1 MNLTISSIIEHGK
14 PKAKNRWDPSGGGKV
29 REQGLHLQSKIEAS
43 RVKKEDSD
51 SKSSESSE
59 EERKSGMRLSTAKDA
74 GGRHSSSSN
83 NAAFKLRN
91 FDLNKVPSAWDAD
104 DAVSS
109 VVGVGGDTTAF
120 RGVRHRPEL
129 NKWVTEIRPTSQK
142 RKIWLGTYETP
153 EEAARAYDVGI
164 FYTKK
169 KIPYNFEDS
178 PQQLQLHPIPPEL
191 PWESFAALVK
201 QRATSAAKRA
211 RVPSSS

>member
-1 MNLTISSIIEHGK
+1 MNLTISSIIEQGK
-14 PKAKNRWDPSGGGKV
+14 PKPKWWESSGSGKV
-29 REQGLHLQSKIEAS
+29 RERGLLLSSKIDPS
-43 RVKKEDSD
+43 RVKREAED
-51 SKSSESSE
+51 SKSESSVE
-59 EERKSGMRLSTAKDA
+59 EEGKRMRLATKD
-74 GGRHSSSSN
+74 SSGSRN
-83 NAAFKLRN
+83 NNDNAFKLRN
-91 FDLNKVPSAWDAD
+91 IDLNKMPSAWDPD
-104 DAVSS
+104 EVS
-109 VVGVGGDTTAF
+109 VGTGGDATSY

>member
-1 MNLTISSIIEHGK
+1 MNLTISSIIEQGK
-14 PKAKNRWDPSGGGKV
+14 PKSKKWWDPCGGGKV
-29 REQGLHLQSKIEAS
+29 REQGLHLPSSNK
-43 RVKKEDSD
+43 VKKEEE
-51 SKSSESSE
+51 SKSESSAE
-59 EERKSGMRLSTAKDA
+59 EGGGKGMRLATKD
-74 GGRHSSSSN
+74 SSSGR
-83 NAAFKLRN
+83 NAYKFRN
-91 FDLNKVPSAWDAD
+91 IDLNKAPSAWDTDEA
-104 DAVSS
+104 S
-109 VVGVGGDTTAF
+109 VGTGESTSF

-178 PQQLQLHPIPPEL
+178 PQQLQLHPIPAEL

>member
-1 MNLTISSIIEHGK
+1 MNLTISSIIEQGK
-14 PKAKNRWDPSGGGKV
+14 PKAKKWWDPCGGGKV
-29 REQGLHLQSKIEAS
+29 REQGLNLPTKIESS
-43 RVKKEDSD
+43 RVKKEEE
-51 SKSSESSE
+51 SKSESSAE
-59 EERKSGMRLSTAKDA
+59 EAGKGMRLSSKDSS
-74 GGRHSSSSN
+74 GRN
-83 NAAFKLRN
+83 AFKFRN
-91 FDLNKVPSAWDAD
+91 FDLNKVPSAWDND
-104 DAVSS
+104 EVSVS
-109 VVGVGGDTTAF
+109 TGDTTNF

>member
-1 MNLTISSIIEHGK
+1 
-14 PKAKNRWDPSGGGKV
+14 V
-29 REQGLHLQSKIEAS
+29 REQGLHLPNKIEAS
-43 RVKKEDSD
+43 RVKKEEE
-51 SKSSESSE
+51 SKSESSAE
-59 EERKSGMRLSTAKDA
+59 EGGKGMRLAAKDSS
-74 GGRHSSSSN
+74 GR
-83 NAAFKLRN
+83 NAYKFRN
-91 FDLNKVPSAWDAD
+91 IDLNKVPSAWDTD
-104 DAVSS
+104 EVS
-109 VVGVGGDTTAF
+109 VGTGDTTSF

-178 PQQLQLHPIPPEL
+178 PQLLQLHPIPPEL

>member
-1 MNLTISSIIEHGK
+1 MNLTISSILEQGR
-14 PKAKNRWDPSGGGKV
+14 PKSKNWWDPCGGGKA
-29 REQGLHLQSKIEAS
+29 REQGLQLPSKIDSA
-43 RVKKEDSD
+43 RVKNEVDE
-51 SKSSESSE
+51 SKSESSQE
-59 EERKSGMRLSTAKDA
+59 EERKGMRLAARDDS
-74 GGRHSSSSN
+74 GQ
-83 NAAFKLRN
+83 NALKFRN
-91 FDLNKVPSAWDAD
+91 IDLNKVPSAWDSD
-104 DAVSS
+104 DVS
-109 VVGVGGDTTAF
+109 VGTGDTTIF

-178 PQQLQLHPIPPEL
+178 PQQLQLYPIPPEL

>member
-1 MNLTISSIIEHGK
+1 
-14 PKAKNRWDPSGGGKV
+14 
-29 REQGLHLQSKIEAS
+29 
-43 RVKKEDSD
+43 
-51 SKSSESSE
+51 
-59 EERKSGMRLSTAKDA
+59 MRLATKDSS
-74 GGRHSSSSN
+74 GRN
-83 NAAFKLRN
+83 AFKFRN
-91 FDLNKVPSAWDAD
+91 IDLNKVPSAWDTD
-104 DAVSS
+104 EVS
-109 VVGVGGDTTAF
+109 VGTGGDTTSF

-178 PQQLQLHPIPPEL
+178 PLQLQLHPIPSEL

>member
-1 MNLTISSIIEHGK
+1 MNLTISSILEHGK
-14 PKAKNRWDPSGGGKV
+14 PKSKTWWDSCGGSNKG
-29 REQGLHLQSKIEAS
+29 REQGLLLPSKIDSS
-43 RVKKEDSD
+43 RVKKEIEEC
-51 SKSSESSE
+51 KSESSQE
-59 EERKSGMRLSTAKDA
+59 GERKGMRLAAKDNS
-74 GGRHSSSSN
+74 GR
-83 NAAFKLRN
+83 NASRFRN
-91 FDLNKVPSAWDAD
+91 IDLNKMPSAWDTD
-104 DAVSS
+104 DAS
-109 VVGVGGDTTAF
+109 VGTGDTTAF

-211 RVPSSS
+211 RVPSSG

>member
-1 MNLTISSIIEHGK
+1 MNLTISSIIEQGK
-14 PKAKNRWDPSGGGKV
+14 PKAKNCWDPCGGGKI
-29 REQGLHLQSKIEAS
+29 REQGLQLSSSIGTS
-43 RVKKEDSD
+43 RVKIELEGSKSD
-51 SKSSESSE
+51 SSVE
-59 EERKSGMRLSTAKDA
+59 EESKGMRLAAKDTS
-74 GGRHSSSSN
+74 GR
-83 NAAFKLRN
+83 NAYKYRN
-91 FDLNKVPSAWDAD
+91 IDLNKAPSTWDAD
-104 DAVSS
+104 EVTVSS
-109 VVGVGGDTTAF
+109 TNDTTNF

-178 PQQLQLHPIPPEL
+178 PKKLQQLPIPPEL
-191 PWESFAALVK
+191 PWESFAAVVK

>member
-1 MNLTISSIIEHGK
+1 MNLTISSIIEQGK
-14 PKAKNRWDPSGGGKV
+14 PKSKKWWDPSGGGKV
-29 REQGLHLQSKIEAS
+29 REQGLHLQSKIDAS
-43 RVKKEDSD
+43 RVKKEAED
-51 SKSSESSE
+51 SKSESSVE
-59 EERKSGMRLSTAKDA
+59 EEGKGMRLSTKDSS
-74 GGRHSSSSN
+74 GRN
-83 NAAFKLRN
+83 AFKLRN
-91 FDLNKVPSAWDAD
+91 IDLNKVPSALESDE
-104 DAVSS
+104 VS
-109 VVGVGGDTTAF
+109 VGTGGDMISF

>member
-1 MNLTISSIIEHGK
+1 MNLTISSIIEQGK
-14 PKAKNRWDPSGGGKV
+14 PKTKKWDPCGGKV
-29 REQGLHLQSKIEAS
+29 KEQALQLTTKIES
-43 RVKKEDSD
+43 PKVKKEVEE
-51 SKSSESSE
+51 SKSESSLE
-59 EERKSGMRLSTAKDA
+59 EESKGMRLAAKDTS
-74 GGRHSSSSN
+74 GRN
-83 NAAFKLRN
+83 AFKFRN
-91 FDLNKVPSAWDAD
+91 IDLNKAPSAWDTEE
-104 DAVSS
+104 VSAS
-109 VVGVGGDTTAF
+109 NTGDTTSF

-178 PQQLQLHPIPPEL
+178 PQQLQLYPIPPEL

>member
-1 MNLTISSIIEHGK
+1 MNLTISSIIEQGK
-14 PKAKNRWDPSGGGKV
+14 PKSKKVWDPWGGGKV
-29 REQGLHLQSKIEAS
+29 REQGLHLSSKIENS
-43 RVKKEDSD
+43 RVKKETED
-51 SKSSESSE
+51 SKSESSVE
-59 EERKSGMRLSTAKDA
+59 EDRGKGMRLQTKDSS
-74 GGRHSSSSN
+74 GR
-83 NAAFKLRN
+83 NAYKFRN
-91 FDLNKVPSAWDAD
+91 IDLNKAPSAWDTD
-104 DAVSS
+104 EVS
-109 VVGVGGDTTAF
+109 VGTGDSTAF

-142 RKIWLGTYETP
+142 RKIWLGTYETA

>member
-1 MNLTISSIIEHGK
+1 MNLTISSIIEQGK
-14 PKAKNRWDPSGGGKV
+14 PKSKKWWDPCGGGKV
-29 REQGLHLQSKIEAS
+29 REQGLHLPNKIEAS
-43 RVKKEDSD
+43 RVKKEEE
-51 SKSSESSE
+51 SKSESSAE
-59 EERKSGMRLSTAKDA
+59 EGGKGMRLAVKDSS
-74 GGRHSSSSN
+74 GRN
-83 NAAFKLRN
+83 VKLRN
-91 FDLNKVPSAWDAD
+91 IDLNKVPSAWDTD
-104 DAVSS
+104 EVS
-109 VVGVGGDTTAF
+109 VGTGDTTSF